1 MRIVALD
8 LVRFIAAMA
17 VVLYHYT
24 AREGFTSFELLA
36 EVTKFGYLGV
46 PLFFM
51 ISGYVI
57 ALSAKNRTPT
67 EFAISR
73 FVRLYPA
80 FWCGILFTL
89 SIGAIFGSYSPSI
102 EIILAN
108 ATMLND
114 YFDIENIDG
123 VYWTLQAE
131 LKFYGCL
138 FLLLL
143 TGVFD
148 KHKIWLSIWLA
159 LTALFLFTEQPFF
172 LSWFISPDYSPYFI
186 AGVAF
191 YFIHRE
197 GGNSFN
203 LSILFG
209 ALLLSSIVSFQQTT
223 SFLRAPADQDKFVAV
238 ALVWLFFLL
247 FYRLVHGKINLKPR
261 KIYLVMGGMTYPLY
275 LIHGFAGK
283 TIIDYFRYSYS
294 DIFIV
299 CSTIVFMLFASW
311 LIHVF
316 FERKVATPLK
326 LFLMARFTKTK
337 VN

>member
-24 AREGFTSFELLA
+24 ARDGFTGFEQLA
-36 EVTKFGYLGV
+36 EMTKFGYLGV

-57 ALSAKNRTPT
+57 ALSAKNRTPI
-67 EFAISR
+67 EFAVSR

-89 SIGAIFGSYSPSI
+89 CISYLFGDYSPSI
-102 EIILAN
+102 IVILAN

-114 YFDIENIDG
+114 YFNVENIDG

-131 LKFYGCL
+131 LKFYGCV
-138 FLLLL
+138 FLLMYA
-143 TGVFD
+143 GIFD
-148 KHKIWLSIWLA
+148 KHKIWLSIWLG
-159 LTALFLFTEQPFF
+159 LTTLFLITGQPFF
-172 LSWFISPDYSPYFI
+172 LGWFISPTYSPYFI

-197 GGNSFN
+197 GNNIFN
-203 LSILFG
+203 LFILIG
-209 ALLLSSIVSFQQTT
+209 ALLLSSIVSFTQPS
-223 SFLRAPADQDKFVAV
+223 SFLSDAIFKDKLVAV
-238 ALVWLFFLL
+238 TLIWMFFIL
-247 FYRLVHGKINLKPR
+247 FYCLVHGKINLKER
-261 KIYLVMGGMTYPLY
+261 RVYIVMGGMTYPLY
-275 LIHGFAGK
+275 LIHGFAGR

-294 DIFIV
+294 DVFIV
-299 CSTIVFMLFASW
+299 SMTILFMLFVSW
-311 LIHVF
+311 MIHVS
-316 FERKVATPLK
+316 FEKKVATPLK
-326 LFLMARFTKTK
+326 AFLMARLNSVKA
-337 VN
+337 

>member
-1 MRIVALD
+1 LRIVALD

-24 AREGFTSFELLA
+24 ARDGFTGFEQIA

-80 FWCGILFTL
+80 YWCGILFTL
-89 SIGAIFGSYSPSI
+89 SMSYIFGDYSPSLTV
-102 EIILAN
+102 ILAN

-114 YFDIENIDG
+114 YLNIENIDG

-131 LKFYGCL
+131 LKFYGCV

-148 KHKIWLSIWLA
+148 KHKIWLSTWLA
-159 LTALFLFTEQPFF
+159 LTALYLTIEQPFF
-172 LSWFISPDYSPYFI
+172 MSWFISPYYSPFFI
-186 AGVAF
+186 AGIAF
-191 YFIHRE
+191 YFIHHE
-197 GGNSFN
+197 GNNAFN
-203 LSILFG
+203 LITLSGSLLLASIVAFNQAESFFSFATTLDKLISVALIWGFFILFYC
-209 ALLLSSIVSFQQTT
+209 
-223 SFLRAPADQDKFVAV
+223 
-238 ALVWLFFLL
+238 LV
-247 FYRLVHGKINLKPR
+247 REKINLKQR
-261 KIYLVMGGMTYPLY
+261 RVYIVMGGMTYPLY
-275 LIHGFAGK
+275 LIHGFAGR

-294 DIFIV
+294 DAFIV
-299 CSTIVFMLFASW
+299 SMTILFMLVASW
-311 LIHVF
+311 IIHVS
-316 FERKVATPLK
+316 FEKKVASPLK
-326 LFLMARFTKTK
+326 VYLMTRLNSAKT
-337 VN
+337 

>member
-24 AREGFTSFELLA
+24 AREGFNSFEELS

-80 FWCGILFTL
+80 YWCGILFTI
-89 SIGAIFGSYSPSI
+89 SIGMFFGTYSPSI
-102 EIILAN
+102 DVILAN

-114 YFDIENIDG
+114 YLNIENIDG

-131 LKFYGCL
+131 LKFYGCV
-138 FLLLL
+138 FILLL
-143 TGVFD
+143 TGIFD
-148 KHKIWLSIWLA
+148 KHKVWLTVWLT
-159 LTALFLFTEQPFF
+159 LTTLFLIFEQPFF
-172 LSWFISPDYSPYFI
+172 MSWFISPYYSPFFI
-186 AGVAF
+186 AGIAF

-197 GGNSFN
+197 GNNRFN
-203 LSILFG
+203 LIILFG
-209 ALLLSSIVSFQQTT
+209 ALILSSVVAFNQASSFF
-223 SFLRAPADQDKFVAV
+223 SAARVDKLIAV
-238 ALVWLFFLL
+238 FIIWAFFIL
-247 FYRLVHGKINLKPR
+247 FYLMVHGKINLKQR
-261 KIYLVMGGMTYPLY
+261 SIYLVMGGMTYPLY
-275 LIHGFAGK
+275 LIHGFAGR
-283 TIIDYFRYSYS
+283 TIIDNFRYLYS
-294 DIFIV
+294 DVFIV
-299 CSTIVFMLFASW
+299 SMTTIFMLSFAW
-311 LIHVF
+311 LIHIA
-316 FERKVATPLK
+316 FEQKVATPLK
-326 LFLMARFTKTK
+326 MFLMAKLGSK
-337 VN
+337 NI